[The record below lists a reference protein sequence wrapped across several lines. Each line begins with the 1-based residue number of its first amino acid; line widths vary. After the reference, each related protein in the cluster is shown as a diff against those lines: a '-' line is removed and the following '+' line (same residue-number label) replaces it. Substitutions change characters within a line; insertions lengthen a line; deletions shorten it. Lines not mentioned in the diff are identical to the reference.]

1 MMSITHNQRQRTF
14 ALVAKH
20 EVKIDQGKRVKITA
34 AKHLKNA
41 E

>member
-1 MMSITHNQRQRTF
+1 MSITHNQRQRTF
-14 ALVAKH
+14 PLVTKH
-20 EVKIDQGKRVKITA
+20 EVKIDQGKGVKITA